1 MIQTGTEVEHSDY
14 GVGNVIHILGHTAQV
29 DFFGEKIDVSISELQ
44 ARTTFN
50 PGVLEIE
57 DSFDQES
64 IRFRQSIEAM
74 NLGVVPPDPLQLIG
88 LTIGGMEVEQ
98 EVKQWLI
105 RAPNDG
111 LCKVYFGYYGSGKSH
126 HLQLVKAIALRS
138 GWVTAYLEFDPKAA
152 DPAKPHLVYSGLMN
166 GLTFPEKENGQRTQG
181 FFGLIKEIRDNW
193 SKVRDGKYLKS
204 SPWFKPALETLMY
217 FPHQQDQDYLSSVGW
232 LAGQVKALPIIR
244 GLARRSGRR
253 GELIPSLPQTKET
266 AEIYV
271 HHLVVI
277 NEICR
282 ALGYKGMAII
292 VDEAEH
298 VRGFN
303 VRRRERA
310 NNFFD
315 FLSRSAHNRLKD
327 EDNPIKNEHGFVL
340 PRYWEEGPHFA
351 LFVGLTEGD
360 TFSDPFM
367 PLREACVFLHNESD
381 RVRLHPPSVDQY
393 RKWCELFLAASYRH
407 LGHRVHCLADIDDR
421 RRIAE
426 VLSSAFEEVEPTER
440 VLRLWVKLANLAPS
454 VLLSHKASTVDE
466 LAELLSKSARK
477 ANGYNLPWND

>member
-1 MIQTGTEVEHSDY
+1 MIQSGTEVEHHDF
-14 GVGNVIHILGHTAQV
+14 GVGTVTQILGNTAQV

-44 ARTTFN
+44 TRATFN
-50 PGVLEIE
+50 PGVLTSE
-57 DSFDQES
+57 DSYDQES
-64 IRFRQSIEAM
+64 IAFRQAIEAM

-88 LTIGGMEVEQ
+88 LTIGGVEVER

-111 LCKVYFGYYGSGKSH
+111 LCKVFFGYYGSRKSH
-126 HLQLVKAIALRS
+126 HLQLVKAIALRR

-166 GLTFPEKENGQRTQG
+166 GLTFPEKENGERTQG
-181 FFGLIKEIRDNW
+181 FFGLIKEARNHW
-193 SKVRDGKYLKS
+193 SKVRDGQYLKS
-204 SPWFKPALETLMY
+204 SPWFKSALETLMY
-217 FPHQQDQDYLSSVGW
+217 FPHQEDQDYLSAVGW

-253 GELIPSLPQTKET
+253 GELIPRLPQTKET

-282 ALGYKGMAII
+282 NLGYKGLAII

-315 FLSRSAHNRLKD
+315 LLSRSAHKRLYD
-327 EDNPIKNEHGFVL
+327 EEYPIRNEHGFVL

-360 TFSDPFM
+360 TFSDSSI
-367 PLREACVFLHNESD
+367 PLREACVFLHDESD
-381 RVRLHPPSVDQY
+381 RVRLSPPSVEQY
-393 RKWCELFLAASYRH
+393 KSWCESFLAASYRH
-407 LGHRVHCLADIDDR
+407 LGHRVQCLADIDSR
-421 RRIAE
+421 RLIAD
-426 VLSSAFEEVEPTER
+426 VLSSAFDEVDPTER
-440 VLRLWVKLANLAPS
+440 VLRLWIKLANLAPS
-454 VLLSHKASTVDE
+454 VLLSHKASSVDE
-466 LAELLSKSARK
+466 LAEVLSKSASK
-477 ANGYNLPWND
+477 ASGYNLPWDD